1 MWSTTGRSI
10 GARAFV
16 AVATLCLAACSPAQP
31 VGSTG
36 TSATTSATTSA
47 PSAPPSVEPTDPPA
61 TVAAT
66 PPRNPAAY
74 VEGTPFAPVFDPA
87 SFVVGID
94 HPFFPMEVGATFIFD
109 GDEHVEVEVLAET
122 KAILGITATVVRDR
136 VFEDCVLIED
146 TLDWYGQDAQGNVWY
161 LGEETA
167 EYENGEI
174 TTTHGSWEAGVDG
187 ALAGIVM
194 LADPQAGDVYR
205 QEFYEGEAEDVG
217 VVTAV
222 TGSVSVPAGDWSGS
236 DVLVTEEW
244 TPLEPD
250 VRERKIYARGFG
262 VVRIKAIQGGSDLT
276 VLTSA
281 ELPGRSAGEPG
292 VPCAPA

>member
-1 MWSTTGRSI
+1 MWSTTERSI
-10 GARAFV
+10 GARTFV
-16 AVATLCLAACSPAQP
+16 AVLMMCLAACSPAQP
-31 VGSTG
+31 AGTTGSL
-36 TSATTSATTSA
+36 ATASA
-47 PSAPPSVEPTDPPA
+47 PSAPPSAAPTAPPA
-61 TVAAT
+61 TVAVT
-66 PPRNPAAY
+66 EPPRNPAAY
-74 VEGTPFAPVFDPA
+74 VEGAPFAPVIDPA
-87 SFVVGID
+87 NFVEGID

-122 KAILGITATVVRDR
+122 KVVMGITATVVRDR

-174 TTTHGSWEAGVDG
+174 TTTAGSWEAGVDG
-187 ALAGIVM
+187 ALPGIVM
-194 LADPQAGDVYR
+194 LADPQAGDAYR
-205 QEFYEGEAEDVG
+205 QEFYEGEAEDIG
-217 VVTAV
+217 EVTAV

-262 VVRIKAIQGGSDLT
+262 VVRIKAIQGGNELT

-281 ELPGRSAGEPG
+281 ELPDRSAGEPG
-292 VPCAPA
+292 VACDGA

>member
-10 GARAFV
+10 GSRARV
-16 AVATLCLAACSPAQP
+16 AALTLGLAACSPTQP

-36 TSATTSATTSA
+36 SSASTSGPSAA
-47 PSAPPSVEPTDPPA
+47 PSLVPTSPVA

-66 PPRNPAAY
+66 EPTRNPAAY
-74 VEGTPFAPVFDPA
+74 VEGALFAPVIDPA
-87 SFVVGID
+87 SFVEGID

-122 KAILGITATVVRDR
+122 KLVMGIAATVVRDR
-136 VFEDCVLIED
+136 VLEDCTLVED
-146 TLDWYGQDAQGNVWY
+146 THDWYGQDAQGNVWY

-167 EYENGEI
+167 EYENGEV
-174 TTTHGSWEAGVDG
+174 TTTAGSWEAGVDG
-187 ALAGIVM
+187 ALPGIIM
-194 LADPQAGDVYR
+194 LADPQAGDTYR
-205 QEFYEGEAEDVG
+205 QEFYAGEDIGE
-217 VVTAV
+217 VTAV
-222 TGSVSVPAGDWSGS
+222 TGTVSVPAGDWSGS

-262 VVRIKAIQGGSDLT
+262 VVRIKAIQGGDELT

-281 ELPGRSAGEPG
+281 DLPTRSAGAPG
-292 VPCAPA
+292 VPCTGA

>member
-10 GARAFV
+10 KARPFGAV
-16 AVATLCLAACSPAQP
+16 VLLCLAACSPAQP

-36 TSATTSATTSA
+36 TSASTTAG
-47 PSAPPSVEPTDPPA
+47 PTEA
-61 TVAAT
+61 
-66 PPRNPAAY
+66 PRNPAAY
-74 VEGTPFAPVFDPA
+74 VDGAPFAPVIDPA
-87 SFVVGID
+87 GFVEGID
-94 HPFFPMEVGATFIFD
+94 HPFFPMEIGATFIFD
-109 GDEHVEVEVLAET
+109 GDEHVEVEVLADT
-122 KAILGITATVVRDR
+122 KMIMGITATVVRDR
-136 VFEDCVLIED
+136 VFEDCALVED

-174 TTTHGSWEAGVDG
+174 TTRAGSWEAGVDG
-187 ALAGIVM
+187 ALPGIVM

-217 VVTAV
+217 EVTAL
-222 TGSVSVPAGDWSGS
+222 TGSVSVPAGEWSGL

-262 VVRIKAIQGGSDLT
+262 VVRIKTIKGGDELT

-281 ELPGRSAGEPG
+281 DLPDRPAGGPG
-292 VPCAPA
+292 VACARA

>member
-10 GARAFV
+10 GARTFV
-16 AVATLCLAACSPAQP
+16 AGVTLCLVACSPAQP

-36 TSATTSATTSA
+36 SSATMSG
-47 PSAPPSVEPTDPPA
+47 PSAPPSLAPTTPPA
-61 TVAAT
+61 TAAPT
-66 PPRNPAAY
+66 EQPRNPAGY
-74 VEGTPFAPVFDPA
+74 VEGATFAPVIDPA
-87 SFVVGID
+87 SFVEGID

-109 GDEHVEVEVLAET
+109 GDEHVEVEVLADT
-122 KAILGITATVVRDR
+122 KRIMGIPATVVRDR
-136 VFEDCVLIED
+136 VFEDCALVED

-174 TTTHGSWEAGVDG
+174 TTTAGSWEAGVDG
-187 ALAGIVM
+187 ALPGIIM
-194 LADPQAGDVYR
+194 LADPQAGDIYR
-205 QEFYEGEAEDVG
+205 QEFYEGEAEDIG
-217 VVTAV
+217 EVTAV
-222 TGSVSVPAGDWSGS
+222 TGSVSVPAGAWSGS

-262 VVRIKAIQGGSDLT
+262 VVRIKAIQGGDELT

-281 ELPGRSAGEPG
+281 ALPDRSTGEPG
-292 VPCAPA
+292 VACARA